1 MSDNAVISVKNLK
14 TYFYTNE
21 RCNRAINGVSMDIK
35 SGKTLCIVG
44 ESGCGKSV
52 TATSIM
58 QLLPKLSRIEEGE
71 IIYHSGDKRGDIKIH
86 ELERNGKEMRDI
98 RGKDIAMIFQDPMTS
113 LNALIT
119 VGAQISEA
127 ILEHEKISKKEAM
140 ERAAE
145 MLRLVGIPDPEERLH
160 CYPHEFSGGMR
171 QRVMIAMALSCRP
184 ELLIADEPTTA
195 LDVTIQAQILRLLKE
210 LKERTNTAVI
220 LITHDLGVVASS
232 CSRIIVMYGGQIME
246 TGTVEDIFYSPLHP
260 YTIGLLQ
267 SIPKAGGS
275 RERLSS
281 IAGTPPDMLKPPTGC
296 PFYPRCEFAMH
307 ICREREVPDIPAG
320 GDHMVRCWLCHSQA
334 PAVEKY
340 EMQKGG
346 VKRGQSA
353 SD

>member
-1 MSDNAVISVKNLK
+1 MEEQLLEVKNLRTSFFTHVGEVK
-14 TYFYTNE
+14 
-21 RCNRAINGVSMDIK
+21 AIRDVSFSIRK
-35 SGKTLCIVG
+35 GEAVGIVG
-44 ESGCGKSV
+44 ESGSGKSV
-52 TATSIM
+52 TSLSIM
-58 QLLPKLSRIEEGE
+58 QLQHPGKVTGGQILFHGE
-71 IIYHSGDKRGDIKIH
+71 DLLKKNKREIRKI
-86 ELERNGKEMRDI
+86 RSSK
-98 RGKDIAMIFQDPMTS
+98 IAMIFQDPMTS

-267 SIPKAGGS
+267 SIPEAGGS